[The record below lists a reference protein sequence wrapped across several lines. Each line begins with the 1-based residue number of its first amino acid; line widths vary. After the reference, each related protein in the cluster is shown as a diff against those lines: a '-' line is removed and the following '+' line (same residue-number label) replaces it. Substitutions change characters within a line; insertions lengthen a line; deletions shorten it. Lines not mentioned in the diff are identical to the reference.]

1 MTQLYLV
8 RRPIRGAMVLV
19 DESGAPLPGQVSVSA
34 STAGGECATVTVTF
48 LLRDGVGRGVH
59 WSEPPAAPAEQL
71 DESGWTDWAGG
82 DCPLPPAT
90 LCEVVLRSGHR
101 PPPRRASQ
109 WQWEH
114 YAFGPSSDEDI
125 IKYRVTGG

>member
-34 STAGGECATVTVTF
+34 STAGGDCATVTVTF
-48 LLRDGVGRGVH
+48 LLQDTPGEGVH
-59 WSEPPAAPAEQL
+59 WSEPPAF
-71 DESGWTDWAGG
+71 SGWINWAGG

-109 WQWEH
+109 WQWER
-114 YAFGPSSDEDI
+114 YSSGSDIEDI
-125 IKYRVTGG
+125 MRYRVTGG